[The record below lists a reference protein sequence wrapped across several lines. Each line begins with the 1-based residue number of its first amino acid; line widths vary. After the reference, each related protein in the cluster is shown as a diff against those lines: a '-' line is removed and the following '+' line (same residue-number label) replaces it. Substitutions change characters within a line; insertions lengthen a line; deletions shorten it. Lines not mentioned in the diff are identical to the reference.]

1 LRIKAKTIFKHLTI
15 KKILTELFL
24 YKNVK
29 DLMKKKDKKIGNVY
43 LPGGTNDE
51 LAITT
56 PSSKPPFLDDE
67 SIPFKFIEFISFDS
81 L

>member
-1 LRIKAKTIFKHLTI
+1 
-15 KKILTELFL
+15 
-24 YKNVK
+24 
-29 DLMKKKDKKIGNVY
+29 MKKKDKKIGNVY